1 MKSPPFRPVAGSSI
15 RSPKEPRK
23 PLKTLFGIAICLDM
37 TWAELRPL
45 NLLLFNR
52 LRFVARLCL
61 LAWVCQE
68 RMLEPSLINA
78 RSVQCQFCT
87 VTVFSLQP
95 CHMSYHVVANKC
107 YTDISDVSLTASSF
121 EIEIHDWLQQGI
133 RPFVDGIIQN
143 KAPSWAKA
151 SRKPCCSG
159 QVPAI

>member
-1 MKSPPFRPVAGSSI
+1 MFFLVVWGRLWIWTGGESTGPCIHMKSPPFRPVAGSSI

-107 YTDISDVSLTASSF
+107 YTDISDVFSQLPHS
-121 EIEIHDWLQQGI
+121 
-133 RPFVDGIIQN
+133 
-143 KAPSWAKA
+143 K
-151 SRKPCCSG
+151 
-159 QVPAI
+159 